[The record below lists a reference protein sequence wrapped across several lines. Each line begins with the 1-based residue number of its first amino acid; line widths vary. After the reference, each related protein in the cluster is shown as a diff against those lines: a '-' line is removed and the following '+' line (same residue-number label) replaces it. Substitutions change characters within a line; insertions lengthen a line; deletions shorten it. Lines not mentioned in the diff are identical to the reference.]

1 MALFPMTKKIT
12 KLLFLC
18 LGLHST
24 QAYALVGDVDKNF
37 GLDGNVKA
45 FTFVSKHHEH
55 LVVNADNAYDAQ
67 GLLRLR
73 LIAAGKPTTYLSY
86 EIHGL
91 THMAVIDNTDLSE
104 IFATNTPTQHYLF
117 FQNSWELYAKDK
129 ISATQSLERANIK
142 LRLEAADI
150 IIGKQAITFGKT
162 YFWNPLDVF
171 SPFGAIQ
178 FDREY
183 KAAIDGLRIDIPLGD
198 FSGLNLVATTDE
210 FETAYGLLRY
220 FGNMADWDLALQA
233 GLLHNGAHLGAGASG
248 EIGSVGLR
256 LEGSY
261 LWPDKSSAL
270 SEHLS
275 AVLGLGY
282 VINEKTQVQFEQ
294 LYNGG
299 AKNNLLTNMVLFSSG
314 DLLQASKYVSGLS
327 MSHQPSALIQSSF
340 TLIWSWK
347 EFSALVYPSI
357 VISLS
362 DEIDLLTG
370 AIGSVG
376 QKADGEG
383 SPDLSSESD
392 QGSEFVNYPQSIYIE
407 LKAYF

>member
-1 MALFPMTKKIT
+1 MARFPMTKKIT

-18 LGLHST
+18 LALHST
-24 QAYALVGDVDKNF
+24 PAHALIGDVDKSF

-45 FTFVSKHHEH
+45 FTFTSKNHEH
-55 LVVNADNAYDAQ
+55 PIFNADNAYDAQ
-67 GLLRLR
+67 GLLHLR

-91 THMAVIDNTDLSE
+91 THMAVIDDTDLSA

-117 FQNSWELYAKDK
+117 FNKSWELVAEDK

-162 YFWNPLDVF
+162 YFWNPLDIF

-178 FDREY
+178 FDRDY
-183 KAAIDGLRIDIPLGD
+183 KAAIDGLRIDIPLGN
-198 FSGLNLVATTDE
+198 FSGLNLVATTDKFNE
-210 FETAYGLLRY
+210 AYGLLRY
-220 FGNMADWDLALQA
+220 FGNMADWDLALQT
-233 GLLHNGAHLGAGASG
+233 GLLHNGVHLGTGASG

-256 LEGSY
+256 LEGAY

-299 AKNNLLTNMVLFSSG
+299 ATNNLLTNMALFSSG
-314 DLLQASKYVSGLS
+314 GLLQASKHVSGLS

-340 TLIWSWK
+340 TLIWIWK

-370 AIGSVG
+370 AMVSVG
-376 QKADGEG
+376 QKAGKEG
-383 SPDLSSESD
+383 LLDL
-392 QGSEFVNYPQSIYIE
+392 GSEFGNYPHSIYME